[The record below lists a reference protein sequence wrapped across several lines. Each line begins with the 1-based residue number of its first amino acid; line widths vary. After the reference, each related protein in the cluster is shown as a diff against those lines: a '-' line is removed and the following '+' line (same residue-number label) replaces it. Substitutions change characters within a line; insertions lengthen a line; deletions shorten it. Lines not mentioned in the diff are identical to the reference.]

1 MRRRYSLT
9 TRLTVLFSL
18 SSAVVLLGLAGLIL
32 SAMDSHFADEDYAL
46 LRDNLR
52 VIQKSLAPGASPHFG
67 QSSQSGP
74 SGHAG
79 DPFAHHAGVLLHLRE
94 ADGRTRYA
102 TPDFDFTAALAARP
116 VREDG
121 EDRLAWQQAGKRYRG
136 LRAAV
141 PAGDAAQPIGVILA
155 MDTDIHEH
163 FLRAFRRSLVLYVA
177 LAVLASGLFGWWA
190 ARRGLSPLRAMA
202 SRAKAVT
209 GDKLDQRM
217 PVEAVPVE
225 MAALAAD
232 LNAMLARLQDDFRR
246 LSEFSSDLA
255 HELRTPL
262 TNLMTQTQV
271 ALSQPRDA
279 ARYRDVLASNVE
291 ELQRLSRMVS
301 DMLYLAKMEHGLDLP
316 HKESISIGTEVLA
329 LFEFYEAL
337 AEDQGIALRLVGDA
351 RIDGDRLM
359 LRRALSNLLSNAL
372 RYTPEHGSVV
382 VTVTQRAGEVEV
394 AVENDGPGIAP
405 DLLPALFDRFFRGD
419 KSRARPESE
428 TVGLGLSITRAI
440 VAAHGGSISV
450 HSQPG
455 TTRFAMQFPPPA
467 REPAAP

>member
-18 SSAVVLLGLAGLIL
+18 SSAVLLLGLAGLIL

-52 VIQKSLAPGASPHFG
+52 VIERSLATGASPQPGHA
-67 QSSQSGP
+67 GP
-74 SGHAG
+74 SEHAG
-79 DPFAHHAGVLLHLRE
+79 DPYAHHAGVLVHLRE
-94 ADGRTRYA
+94 ADGHTRYA

-116 VREDG
+116 VHEEG

-316 HKESISIGTEVLA
+316 HKESISLGTEVLA

-337 AEDQGIALRLVGDA
+337 AEDKGIALRLVGDA

-372 RYTPEHGSVV
+372 RYTPERGSVV
-382 VTVTQRAGEVEV
+382 VTVTRQAGEVEV

-405 DLLPALFDRFFRGD
+405 ELLPSLFDRFFRGD

-450 HSQPG
+450 RSEAG
-455 TTRFAMQFPPPA
+455 TTRFTMQFPPPA

>member
-18 SSAVVLLGLAGLIL
+18 SSAVLLLGLAGLIL

-52 VIQKSLAPGASPHFG
+52 VIERSLATGASP
-67 QSSQSGP
+67 QP
-74 SGHAG
+74 GHAG
-79 DPFAHHAGVLLHLRE
+79 PSEHAADPYAHHAGVLVHLRE
-94 ADGRTRYA
+94 ADGHTRYA

-116 VREDG
+116 VHEEG
-121 EDRLAWQQAGKRYRG
+121 QDRLAWQQAGKRYRG

-141 PAGDAAQPIGVILA
+141 PAGDAARPIGVILA

-232 LNAMLARLQDDFRR
+232 LNAMLTRLQDDFRR

-337 AEDQGIALRLVGDA
+337 AEDKGIALRLVGDA

-372 RYTPEHGSVV
+372 RYTPERGSVV
-382 VTVTQRAGEVEV
+382 VTVTRQAGEVEV

-405 DLLPALFDRFFRGD
+405 ELLPSLFDRFFRGD

-450 HSQPG
+450 RSEAG
-455 TTRFAMQFPPPA
+455 TTRFTMQFPPPA

>member
-52 VIQKSLAPGASPHFG
+52 VIEKSLAAGASPQALHA
-67 QSSQSGP
+67 
-74 SGHAG
+74 GHAG
-79 DPFAHHAGVLLHLRE
+79 DPYAHHAGVLIHLRE
-94 ADGRTRYA
+94 PDGRTRYA

-116 VREDG
+116 VHEEG

-141 PAGDAAQPIGVILA
+141 PAGDAARPIGVILA

-279 ARYRDVLASNVE
+279 ARYRDVLVSNVE

-337 AEDQGIALRLVGDA
+337 AEDKGIALRLVGDA

-372 RYTPEHGSVV
+372 RYTPERGS
-382 VTVTQRAGEVEV
+382 VTVTVTRQAGEVEV

-405 DLLPALFDRFFRGD
+405 DLLPSLFDRFFRGD

-450 HSQPG
+450 RSAPG

-467 REPAAP
+467 REPAAS

>member
-18 SSAVVLLGLAGLIL
+18 SSAVLLLGLAGLIL

-52 VIQKSLAPGASPHFG
+52 VIERSLATGASPQPGHA
-67 QSSQSGP
+67 GP
-74 SGHAG
+74 SEHAG
-79 DPFAHHAGVLLHLRE
+79 DPYAHHAGVLVHLRE
-94 ADGRTRYA
+94 ADGHTRYA

-116 VREDG
+116 VHEEG

-217 PVEAVPVE
+217 PVEAVPDE
-225 MAALAAD
+225 MASLAAD

-316 HKESISIGTEVLA
+316 HKESTSIGTEVLA

-337 AEDQGIALRLVGDA
+337 AEDKGIALRLVGDA

-372 RYTPEHGSVV
+372 RYTPERGSVV
-382 VTVTQRAGEVEV
+382 VTVTRQAGEVEV

-405 DLLPALFDRFFRGD
+405 ELLPSLFDRFFRGD

-450 HSQPG
+450 RSEAG
-455 TTRFAMQFPPPA
+455 TTRFTMQFPPPA

>member
-52 VIQKSLAPGASPHFG
+52 VIEKSLAAGASPQALHA
-67 QSSQSGP
+67 
-74 SGHAG
+74 GHAG
-79 DPFAHHAGVLLHLRE
+79 DPYAHHAGVLIHLRE
-94 ADGRTRYA
+94 PDGRTRYA
-102 TPDFDFTAALAARP
+102 TPDFDFAAALAARP
-116 VREDG
+116 VHEKG

-141 PAGDAAQPIGVILA
+141 PAGDAARPIGVILA

-337 AEDQGIALRLVGDA
+337 AEDKGIALRLVGDA

-372 RYTPEHGSVV
+372 RYTPERGS
-382 VTVTQRAGEVEV
+382 VTVTVTRQAGEVEV

-405 DLLPALFDRFFRGD
+405 DLLPSLFDRFFRGD

-450 HSQPG
+450 RSAPG

-467 REPAAP
+467 REPAAS